1 MELSKVF
8 ATSKRKLTGST
19 EEQKLQQAVAFGCI
33 PAFNCVSV
41 AVHHTLPQHLRIVHE
56 ILQTFPQSSGDGC
69 PGVVVTGLSLWRL
82 MIIITDHKLCPV
94 PILQLRPDSPR
105 DAVHLKHT
113 QVQTSTTNLS
123 TDFNLLSSVCK
134 NDKKEMRVYLY
145 SSVQDPLYCAST
157 IKNCTQIQHPLS
169 FLLLQQRSRVN
180 AVCIYLLLFKIL
192 NYAPSQSRT
201 ANLRP
206 FIVHSLAQKEHH
218 QESSMNCFSVQ
229 DS

>member
-8 ATSKRKLTGST
+8 ATPKRKLTGST
-19 EEQKLQQAVAFGCI
+19 EEQKLQQAVAFRCI

-41 AVHHTLPQHLRIVHE
+41 AVHNTLPQHLRIVHE
-56 ILQTFPQSSGDGC
+56 TLQTFPQSSGDGC
-69 PGVVVTGLSLWRL
+69 PGVVVTGLSLWRFI
-82 MIIITDHKLCPV
+82 IIITDHKLCPV
-94 PILQLRPDSPR
+94 PIFQLRPDSPR

-113 QVQTSTTNLS
+113 QIQTSTTILS

-134 NDKKEMRVYLY
+134 NDIKEKRVYLS

-180 AVCIYLLLFKIL
+180 AACIYLLLFKIL

-218 QESSMNCFSVQ
+218 QESCMYCFSVQ

>member
-1 MELSKVF
+1 M
-8 ATSKRKLTGST
+8 
-19 EEQKLQQAVAFGCI
+19 
-33 PAFNCVSV
+33 FNCVSV

-56 ILQTFPQSSGDGC
+56 ILQAFPQSSGDGC

-82 MIIITDHKLCPV
+82 IIIITDHNLCPV

-113 QVQTSTTNLS
+113 QIQTSTTILS

-134 NDKKEMRVYLY
+134 KDKKEMRVYLS

-206 FIVHSLAQKEHH
+206 FIVHSLAQK
-218 QESSMNCFSVQ
+218 
-229 DS
+229 

>member
-1 MELSKVF
+1 
-8 ATSKRKLTGST
+8 
-19 EEQKLQQAVAFGCI
+19 
-33 PAFNCVSV
+33 
-41 AVHHTLPQHLRIVHE
+41 
-56 ILQTFPQSSGDGC
+56 
-69 PGVVVTGLSLWRL
+69 
-82 MIIITDHKLCPV
+82 
-94 PILQLRPDSPR
+94 
-105 DAVHLKHT
+105 
-113 QVQTSTTNLS
+113 
-123 TDFNLLSSVCK
+123 
-134 NDKKEMRVYLY
+134 MRVYLS

-201 ANLRP
+201 ENLRP
-206 FIVHSLAQKEHH
+206 FIVHSLAQKEHR